1 MIRDESKFKSFRL
14 RLLIVIS
21 FVVIL
26 QLTAFLVDTK
36 YEEGGGTGI
45 EKNGNVLS
53 FISSKLNI
61 GIHTRSHDDG
71 ITNTRTSTTTSS
83 NLKSKKGKT
92 ILNSTNST
100 NTDHNTLI
108 KETKSTEKQ
117 INHYQP
123 FNQTNPHENSWCPTA
138 KCYNSPMCSPCNRR
152 FLFIIATGRSGST
165 TLLKMFNKLPN
176 VRLSGENWNAL
187 FEASK
192 LATFFS
198 SDKNRQHFFYN
209 QKTIDEGQF
218 HHEKVEEGPF
228 AHNAFPLGSM
238 GCVMQSFMR
247 HIDPPDYSVDALP
260 YYDPVEEA
268 NTILGAKIIRIPNGN
283 WGPEKAAQF
292 FQENFP
298 CARFIINIRSD
309 EEAQLNS
316 ISSAFGVD
324 LSNEEKKEKKKENI
338 EQSNQFLFK
347 LHEELGK
354 KSSMFIDMSQ
364 WKDDVEIL
372 NKVVKWL
379 GFQDCAFDAIV
390 HENHDNYGRDFE
402 TEIHLGDKCRIGT
415 S

>member
-1 MIRDESKFKSFRL
+1 L
-14 RLLIVIS
+14 QIS
-21 FVVIL
+21 S
-26 QLTAFLVDTK
+26 FLVDKK
-36 YEEGGGTGI
+36 YIEGGEIHTE
-45 EKNGNVLS
+45 EKENVLS
-53 FISSKLNI
+53 FLSSKLNQTTE
-61 GIHTRSHDDG
+61 HSKHL
-71 ITNTRTSTTTSS
+71 TNT
-83 NLKSKKGKT
+83 
-92 ILNSTNST
+92 
-100 NTDHNTLI
+100 TLI
-108 KETKSTEKQ
+108 QETKSTEKQ
-117 INHYQP
+117 ISHHFQP
-123 FNQTNPHENSWCPTA
+123 FNHTNPYENSWCPTA

-198 SDKNRQHFFYN
+198 DSDKKSRYFYN
-209 QKTIDEGQF
+209 NELVTKGQF
-218 HHEKVEEGPF
+218 ESEKIEEGAF
-228 AHNAFPLGSM
+228 AHNAIPLGSM

-247 HIDPPDYSVDALP
+247 RIDPPDYSVNALP

-268 NTILGAKIIRIPNGN
+268 TTVLGAKIIRIPHGN
-283 WGPEKAAQF
+283 WGPKKAAQF

-316 ISSAFGVD
+316 MSSAFHFD
-324 LSNEEKKEKKKENI
+324 LNDEKKKEQK
-338 EQSNQFLFK
+338 EQSLVQSNQFLIK

-354 KSSMFIDMSQ
+354 KSSMFIDMTR
-364 WKDDVEIL
+364 WKDDITIL

-390 HENHDNYGRDFE
+390 HENHDNYGIDFE
-402 TEIHLGDKCRIGT
+402 TEVHLGDTCRIGDNN
-415 S
+415 